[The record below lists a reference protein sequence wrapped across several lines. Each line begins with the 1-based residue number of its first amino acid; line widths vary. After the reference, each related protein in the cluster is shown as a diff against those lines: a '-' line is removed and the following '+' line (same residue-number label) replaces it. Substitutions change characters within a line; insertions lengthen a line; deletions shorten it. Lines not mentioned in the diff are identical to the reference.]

1 MVTLMGLE
9 VSASDAHLNKFCGSR
24 QMPYLGLEGSCSQ
37 EAAVKVPCV
46 KVERSRQVYQ
56 GPKVKEY
63 YLSSTSAPS
72 KPPCTEPVTVT
83 KLLKNMSSQ
92 SK

>member
-1 MVTLMGLE
+1 MSLD

-24 QMPYLGLEGSCSQ
+24 QMPYLGLEASCSQ

-46 KVERSRQVYQ
+46 QVERSRQVYQ

-63 YLSSTSAPS
+63 YLSSTLAAS
-72 KPPCTEPVTVT
+72 KPHCTEPVTVT

>member
-1 MVTLMGLE
+1 ML
-9 VSASDAHLNKFCGSR
+9 AHLTRTLINSVALCKCLILR
-24 QMPYLGLEGSCSQ
+24 LEASCSQ
-37 EAAVKVPCV
+37 EAAVKLPCV

-63 YLSSTSAPS
+63 YLSSTLAAS
-72 KPPCTEPVTVT
+72 KPHCTEPVTVT

>member
-1 MVTLMGLE
+1 ML
-9 VSASDAHLNKFCGSR
+9 AHLTRTLINSVA
-24 QMPYLGLEGSCSQ
+24 LGKCLILRLEASCSQ

-46 KVERSRQVYQ
+46 QVERSRQVYQ

-63 YLSSTSAPS
+63 YLSSTLAAS
-72 KPPCTEPVTVT
+72 KPHCTEPVTVT

>member
-1 MVTLMGLE
+1 MVTHMCQGA
-9 VSASDAHLNKFCGSR
+9 SASFTQLTKVCGSR

-46 KVERSRQVYQ
+46 QVERSRQVYQ

-63 YLSSTSAPS
+63 YLSYTLAAS
-72 KPPCTEPVTVT
+72 KPHCTEPVTVT